1 MATYNF
7 GIVAFQPVN
16 TASHVLGF
24 TASKASSVT
33 SLLEV
38 WDGPSST
45 DCVLAIRS
53 DGLGGA
59 AGDVFMGDPRVP
71 VDLATTVTRGFLS
84 IRTCAGPPTGVPGDL
99 TAAGNAGLIYDR
111 TNHALYIWN
120 GSWRSVA
127 VA

>member
-24 TASKASSVT
+24 TAAKASPVGSC
-33 SLLEV
+33 LEV
-38 WDGPSST
+38 WDGPQNT
-45 DCVLAIRS
+45 DCVFAVRS
-53 DGLGGA
+53 NALDQA
-59 AGDVFMGDPRVP
+59 VGDLIMGNPRVP
-71 VDLATTVTRGFLS
+71 ADIATTAARGFLS
-84 IRTCAGPPTGVPGDL
+84 IRTCAGPPTGAPGDL
-99 TAAGNAGLIYDR
+99 SAGGNAGLVYDR

-127 VA
+127 VT